1 MLRLRNRVFLLPAS
15 ILCGLL
21 IAPRTAPGGPE
32 NPQPAGTP
40 GPLVERA
47 VSELILIETYVS
59 DSRGRPLAGLTA
71 DDFVLIVDGHKSPI
85 ASFEYR
91 TLGLPPSGAETADRT
106 ALPGR
111 AIRAAGLPR
120 RFMLFFED
128 GASQPAGLTAARR
141 AAQRFLAT
149 GLERSDQVGIA
160 AYDMDL
166 RILREFTTDREA
178 LRRTIDQSLHEAR
191 RLSDFAAEQQK
202 HDEEIGRLLTEIKQM
217 GEAREPGGR
226 ARSSATLNA
235 SQEKSRSGRPFP
247 PAATALVKQAKMLAA
262 SYGLEEAPRLRGVL
276 RALRTLTDSIAA
288 WGGYKAIIYMG
299 DGLSENPALPY
310 VERVLAVIQ
319 DDGVSSRMAQSSLAS
334 DLQELLQAAAA
345 AGVTIDTLQTRGL
358 EAGSARE
365 MEAARRRSNSLE
377 SIALATGGLSS
388 SSNDFL
394 KALNDFE
401 ADSRGYY
408 ILGYVPGGPP
418 DGRFHSVQVQCRKRD
433 ARRVRWRKGFV
444 RLDPKEAH
452 ERAILAA
459 YTVPEMYPQMDI
471 GLSAVAGPSSPAGR
485 VMDLVVHVPAD
496 RILFRPEAGK
506 PTAHLEVGVVAL
518 DVARKETVQSSRGLT
533 LALSPEHGRPG
544 EVGVNLVHRV
554 RLPAGTQSIT
564 AVVYDDA
571 AGLVG
576 GTRLALAPETSSMG
590 HVLGLSIYSLRDQ
603 SVWIEVPEG
612 QAHGA
617 ADPSMEYRI
626 GPALK
631 ASYAPGEPL
640 VCGFRMPERTGG
652 GTGFRIAIRQGDNLL
667 KTVAVEA
674 PAAGT
679 DGKVH
684 VPLPVQGF
692 LPGEYTVVVQEILP
706 AGPVDRGLAALSI
719 RPAGAPPA
727 APAEAP
733 EP

>member
-1 MLRLRNRVFLLPAS
+1 MLRLRNRVLLLPAS

-21 IAPRTAPGGPE
+21 IAPPPRATPGGPDK
-32 NPQPAGTP
+32 PRPAGTP

-47 VSELILIETYVS
+47 VSELILIETYVN

-91 TLGLPPSGAETADRT
+91 TIGLPLAGAETADRT
-106 ALPGR
+106 TIPGQ
-111 AIRAAGLPR
+111 AVRAAGLPR

-149 GLERSDQVGIA
+149 GLEPSDQVGIA

-166 RILREFTTDREA
+166 RILRDFTTDREA

-217 GEAREPGGR
+217 GEVRELGGR
-226 ARSSATLNA
+226 ARSSATP
-235 SQEKSRSGRPFP
+235 QEKSRSGRPFP
-247 PAATALVKQAKMLAA
+247 PAAAALVKQARMLAA

-310 VERVLAVIQ
+310 VQRVLAVVQ
-319 DDGVSSRMAQSSLAS
+319 DDGVFSRVAQSSLAS

-377 SIALATGGLSS
+377 SIALASGGLSS

-394 KALNDFE
+394 KALHDFE

-408 ILGYVPGGPP
+408 ILGYVPGGPA
-418 DGRFHSVQVQCRKRD
+418 DGRLHSVQVQCRKRD
-433 ARRVRWRKGFV
+433 ARRVRCRRGFV

-471 GLSAVAGPSSPAGR
+471 GLSAVAGPASPSGR
-485 VMDLVVHVPAD
+485 VMDLVVHVPGD

-518 DVARKETVQSSRGLT
+518 DVARKETVQSSRALT
-533 LALSPEHGRPG
+533 ISLSPEHGRPG
-544 EVGVNLVHRV
+544 EVGVNLVDRV

-576 GTRLALAPETSSMG
+576 GTRLTLAPDTSSMS
-590 HVLGLSIYSLRDQ
+590 HVLGLSIYSLSDK

-612 QAHGA
+612 PAHGA

-631 ASYAPGEPL
+631 AGYAPGEPL
-640 VCGFRMPERTGG
+640 VCGFRMPERTVG

-667 KTVAVEA
+667 KTVGVEA
-674 PAAGT
+674 PAAGS

-684 VPLPVQGF
+684 VPLPVDEF
-692 LPGEYTVVVQEILP
+692 LTGEYTVVVQEILP
-706 AGPVDRGLAALSI
+706 AGPVDRGIAALSI
-719 RPAGAPPA
+719 RPAEAAPTV
-727 APAEAP
+727 PAEAP